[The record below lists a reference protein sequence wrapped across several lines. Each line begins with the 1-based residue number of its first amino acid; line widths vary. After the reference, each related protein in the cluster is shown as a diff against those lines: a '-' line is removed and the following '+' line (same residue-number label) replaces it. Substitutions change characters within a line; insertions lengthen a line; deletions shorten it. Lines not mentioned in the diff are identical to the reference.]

1 MNIET
6 ETIVVI
12 SVLIGAF
19 AVRIIY
25 QWFTGKLRARK
36 MEQAAAAL
44 GLKYAARGKG
54 ADAIN
59 VITGNSDDINMNAPN
74 GIKIRI
80 SDRPI
85 RERSGK
91 GHRTLLDE
99 TRISLSSR
107 FLQMP
112 TFTIT
117 RESLF
122 QRGLTAMFGM
132 PGINFDSHP
141 AFSGKYLLYCKNEE
155 ECRAFFTDAILEKF
169 STTRGSIVKGSGQTL
184 LIYRFRKR
192 IRPSNLQTALKE
204 AFEVFDCFS
213 VEADT
218 QNAMQFGLR

>member
-1 MNIET
+1 MNRET
-6 ETIVVI
+6 ETIVTI
-12 SVLIGAF
+12 SMLIGAF
-19 AVRIIY
+19 AVPVIY
-25 QWFTGKLRARK
+25 QWFTGKQRAKK

-59 VITGNSDDINMNAPN
+59 VITGNSDDINMSAPN

-85 RERSGK
+85 FGRSGK
-91 GHRTLLDE
+91 GWRTLRDE

-107 FLQMP
+107 FLQIP

-122 QRGLTAMFGM
+122 QKGLTAMYGM
-132 PGINFDSHP
+132 PSLNFDSHP
-141 AFSGKYLLYCKNEE
+141 TFSGKYLLHCKNEE

-169 STTRGSIVKGSGQTL
+169 STTRGLIVKGSSQTL
-184 LIYRFRKR
+184 LIYRFEKR
-192 IRPSNLQTALKE
+192 IRPRNLQTALKE
-204 AFEVFDCFS
+204 AFEIFDCFS
-213 VEADT
+213 VEADI
-218 QNAMQFGLR
+218 QNAL